1 MSQEADIMFEME
13 RQRREQLFLARVRNK
28 TQEFYQR
35 YRKQY
40 DDMLRQGFDAYIP
53 DEMNR
58 FKQDLNTV
66 ESLLQSNPAA
76 ARDVSQEIGSY
87 IHSLWSLGKEAEKT
101 FYESARLERARIKQ
115 EQAQKQN
122 ETLTHYY
129 EVLSGLDSITA
140 NFAAKELETIKQG
153 ISTGNI
159 SSIQE
164 LDGKLQP
171 ILSDATRQAQA
182 WREQKKSEQ
191 SRQAVVA
198 QIEEQK
204 AVVQAEKFEDKAKAQ
219 AIIDKLEEIKKRTV
233 DGNISGEDANKQIA
247 NVAKETDEVL
257 TDENVRREMVKAIY
271 KWFNEHDFTV
281 SKPRLVDGSV
291 VLTAKRPSGNRA
303 QFKLGLDNKMTYQLD
318 GYEGQS
324 CLKDITSAKSDWET
338 VYGFKFK
345 DEVIKR
351 QNPDRIL
358 HQQNRAVSSRGGNM

>member
-28 TQEFYQR
+28 TQEFYLR

-40 DDMLRQGFDAYIP
+40 DDMLKQGYDAYIP
-53 DEMNR
+53 DEMRR
-58 FKQDLNTV
+58 FNQDLNTV

-76 ARDVSQEIGSY
+76 AREVSQEIGSY
-87 IHSLWSLGKEAEKT
+87 IHSLWGLGKEAQRT
-101 FYESARLERARIKQ
+101 FHETARLERARIKQ
-115 EQAQKQN
+115 EQAQKQS

-129 EVLSGLDSITA
+129 EVLSGLDSIAAT
-140 NFAAKELETIKQG
+140 FAARELETIKQG
-153 ISTGNI
+153 ILAGNI

-164 LDGKLQP
+164 LDTKLQP
-171 ILSDATRQAQA
+171 ILSNATKQAQA

-191 SRQAVVA
+191 GKQAVVA

-219 AIIDKLEEIKKRTV
+219 AILDKLEEIKKRAV
-233 DGNISGEDANKQIA
+233 AGNISGEDANKQIA
-247 NVAKETDEVL
+247 DVAKETDETL

-271 KWFNEHDFTV
+271 KWFNAHDFTV
-281 SKPRLVDGSV
+281 SKPRVVDGSV
-291 VLTAKRPSGNRA
+291 LLTAKRPSGNRA

-324 CLKDITSAKSDWET
+324 CLKDIASAKSDWET
-338 VYGFKFK
+338 VYGFVFK

-358 HQQNRAVSSRGGNM
+358 RQQNRTVSSRGGNM